1 MNNRNSK
8 KGIMLIVASLILIVL
23 LILVGAFI
31 MRGVQEGNL
40 TQRQK
45 ERYEAFNI
53 AEAGLDK
60 SVVELRNDFNWAGL
74 GPASFGRGEYYVTV
88 DSISASERRLDCF
101 GYVPSHISA
110 RQTVHI
116 EARIRKA
123 VPANFYDNAIYS
135 AAEVDLNGNAYSI
148 TGDIRY
154 AESIDN
160 TGNVAGTITN
170 DPSIYPLAR
179 LNFTQLYNI
188 STAQGNFYDSV
199 RLNAVKNG
207 SDSFPVSFW
216 YDEANNIPN
225 VVYVSEDLAL
235 NGNIGTIGGF
245 FVVAGDVITDPSG
258 GADATIN
265 GNGQIAGCIYTLGE
279 FTVNGGGGGLN
290 VDGGIWSAEETTI
303 NGNASVQYN
312 TTYMNAISGLNI
324 NPDVQVIGWR
334 EIQ

>member
-1 MNNRNSK
+1 MNKKNFR
-8 KGIMLIVASLILIVL
+8 KGIMLIVVSLVLVVL

-31 MRGVQEGNL
+31 MRGIQEGNL

-60 SVVELRNDFNWAGL
+60 SVVELRNNFNWSGF
-74 GPASFGRGEYYVTV
+74 GPAAFGRGEYYVAV
-88 DSISASERRLDCF
+88 NSISASERNLDCF
-101 GYVPSHISA
+101 GYVPLYTSA

-123 VPANFYDNAIYS
+123 IPVNFYDNAIYS
-135 AAEVDLNGNAYSI
+135 AEEVDLNGNAYSVA
-148 TGDIRY
+148 GDIRY

-170 DPSIYPLAR
+170 DPSISPLAR
-179 LNFTQLYNI
+179 LDFTQLYNI
-188 STAQGNFYDSV
+188 STVQGNVYDSA
-199 RLNAVKNG
+199 RLKNVQKG
-207 SDSFPVSFW
+207 SDNFPSSFW

-225 VVYVSEDLAL
+225 VVYVTQDLAL

-245 FVVAGDVITDPSG
+245 FVVAGDVLTDPSG
-258 GADATIN
+258 GADASIN

-303 NGNASVQYN
+303 NGNATVQYN
-312 TTYMNAISGLNI
+312 TIYMNAISGLNI
-324 NPDVQVIGWR
+324 NPDIQVVGWR
-334 EIQ
+334 EV